1 MTFLTVEYYEK
12 IKDFLHPHINSFI
25 NDYRNG
31 SIIILPPFHGCNQLN
46 RNGTRKYIDNGRGY
60 QCILPTHKR
69 YWRKTKDKYKE
80 RRVYWTRYMTQYGIR
95 HLFKNKGNLVFNYK
109 LNKYIHLSKTP
120 MKGYLQ
126 YIEVVKNQPIK
137 DYKND

>member
-1 MTFLTVEYYEK
+1 
-12 IKDFLHPHINSFI
+12 
-25 NDYRNG
+25 
-31 SIIILPPFHGCNQLN
+31 
-46 RNGTRKYIDNGRGY
+46 
-60 QCILPTHKR
+60 
-69 YWRKTKDKYKE
+69 
-80 RRVYWTRYMTQYGIR
+80 MTQYGIR

-137 DYKND
+137 DYKNESKEIISLLFAC

>member
-1 MTFLTVEYYEK
+1 MSFLTVEYYEQ
-12 IKDFLHPHINSFI
+12 IKDFLHQHINCFI

-31 SIIILPPFHGCNQLN
+31 NIELPPFFGCNQLN
-46 RNGTRKYIDNGRGY
+46 RNRARKYIEYGRGY

-69 YWRKTKDKYKE
+69 YWRKTRDKQKE

-109 LNKYIHLSKTP
+109 QNKYIHLSKTP
-120 MKGYLQ
+120 MKGYFQ
-126 YIEVVKNQPIK
+126 YIKVVKN
-137 DYKND
+137 